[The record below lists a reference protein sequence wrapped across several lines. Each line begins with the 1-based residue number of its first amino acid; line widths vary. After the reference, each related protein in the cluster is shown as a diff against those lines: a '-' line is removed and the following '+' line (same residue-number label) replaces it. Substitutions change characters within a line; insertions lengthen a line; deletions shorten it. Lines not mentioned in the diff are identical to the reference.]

1 MTQRSN
7 KLVTSANEIVRMFAE
22 GYLANGGNGTQAAIG
37 AGVKG
42 TPGAIRVTANR
53 LLKKARASGLLEQ
66 KLQQIEAAM
75 GKEET
80 LLRLSRQARAD
91 IGRHLRFGEA
101 GDVSLRVSKD
111 HTDIIRE
118 YVEEE
123 VRTTKAGE
131 TLTEV
136 RTKRLKVADPVPSL
150 QTLAKIHGLEKPGPG
165 QGLTVNG
172 NVLLQVALDAGIPR
186 EKFGEL
192 GRRLLAGLNGN
203 GVT

>member
-1 MTQRSN
+1 M
-7 KLVTSANEIVRMFAE
+7 AVRQKRPEHVVRLFAE
-22 GYLANGGNGTQAAIG
+22 AYLANGGQVKNAAIA
-37 AGVKG
+37 AGVTG
-42 TPGAIRVTANR
+42 TPKSLEVKAAR
-53 LLKKARASGLLEQ
+53 LHKRARTSGLLEQ

-91 IGRHLRFGEA
+91 IGRHLSFNAA
-101 GDVSLRVSKD
+101 GDVALQVSKD

-123 VRTTKAGE
+123 VRTHKEGE
-131 TLTEV
+131 TITEV

-192 GRRLLAGLNGN
+192 GRRLLAGLNGHGN
-203 GVT
+203 GAHG

>member
-1 MTQRSN
+1 M
-7 KLVTSANEIVRMFAE
+7 AVRQKRPEHVVRLFAE
-22 GYLANGGNGTQAAIG
+22 AYLANGGQVKNAAIA
-37 AGVKG
+37 AGVTG
-42 TPGAIRVTANR
+42 TPKSLEVKAARLHKRARV
-53 LLKKARASGLLEQ
+53 SGLLEQ
-66 KLQQIEAAM
+66 KLQQIEGAM

-91 IGRHLRFGEA
+91 IGRHLSFNAA
-101 GDVSLRVSKD
+101 GVSLQVSKD